1 MRGSNPQRFLKPH
14 FTPFWPKED
23 QKIDF
28 STTDSEL
35 PVPTMESSNAKH
47 KQQDLVTV
55 FSRDAAY
62 QTIAPSVGITDRHA
76 KTSTAPPT
84 GSPTLA
90 PKAGYRH
97 RPEDDI
103 LVQTLTQSNY
113 SEAPRVNNPPVLPP
127 LASTSA
133 NARTTSLNNLPI
145 EIHNTILDYL
155 AGSMGSLSSS
165 SSRCTRRDWS
175 KSCRHPR
182 RKQLSDLA
190 LVSGTWRQLL
200 QERLYRHSELLQ
212 NPILK
217 GYS

>member
-1 MRGSNPQRFLKPH
+1 MDTEIPAPA
-14 FTPFWPKED
+14 
-23 QKIDF
+23 I
-28 STTDSEL
+28 
-35 PVPTMESSNAKH
+35 ESSNAKH
-47 KQQDLVTV
+47 RQQDSASM
-55 FSRDAAY
+55 FSRDATY
-62 QTIAPSVGITDRHA
+62 QSVAPSVGITDRHA

-90 PKAGYRH
+90 PKTGYRH

-113 SEAPRVNNPPVLPP
+113 PEAPRVSNPPVLPP
-127 LASTSA
+127 PASTSA
-133 NARTTSLNNLPI
+133 NAPTTSLNNLPI

-190 LVSGTWRQLL
+190 LVSRIWRQLL
-200 QERLYRHSELLQ
+200 QERLYRHSELHRFLQ
-212 NPILK
+212 II
-217 GYS
+217 SCS

>member
-1 MRGSNPQRFLKPH
+1 M
-14 FTPFWPKED
+14 D
-23 QKIDF
+23 AD
-28 STTDSEL
+28 L
-35 PVPTMESSNAKH
+35 PVSAMESSNAKH
-47 KQQDLVTV
+47 RQQDSATM

-62 QTIAPSVGITDRHA
+62 QSIAPSLGITDRHA

-90 PKAGYRH
+90 PKTGYRH

-103 LVQTLTQSNY
+103 LVQPLTQSNY
-113 SEAPRVNNPPVLPP
+113 PEAPRAINPPVLPP

-133 NARTTSLNNLPI
+133 NAPTTRLNDLPI

-190 LVSGTWRQLL
+190 LVSRTWRQLL

-212 NPILK
+212 YPIFK
-217 GYS
+217 SRS

>member
-1 MRGSNPQRFLKPH
+1 MDCSIMD
-14 FTPFWPKED
+14 T
-23 QKIDF
+23 
-28 STTDSEL
+28 EL
-35 PVPTMESSNAKH
+35 PAPAMETSNAKYR
-47 KQQDLVTV
+47 QQDPATM
-55 FSRDAAY
+55 FSRDATY
-62 QTIAPSVGITDRHA
+62 QSVAPSVGITDRHA

-103 LVQTLTQSNY
+103 LVQPLTQSNY
-113 SEAPRVNNPPVLPP
+113 PEAPRINNPPVLPP
-127 LASTSA
+127 PASTSA
-133 NARTTSLNNLPI
+133 NASTTSLNNLPI

-165 SSRCTRRDWS
+165 SSRCTPRDWS

-190 LVSGTWRQLL
+190 LVSRTWRQLI
-200 QERLYRHSELLQ
+200 QERLYRHSELL
-212 NPILK
+212 L
-217 GYS
+217 